1 MHAGREQ
8 KTGLFT
14 WNPNF
19 STPAATL
26 RASNVALSVKVR
38 WCAVLQS
45 TEYKFFFLLSSSA
58 FYFIYLCTVSPAKS
72 GFLIVHL
79 GKDMITDVSHG
90 WLVL

>member
-1 MHAGREQ
+1 MLAGREQ

-45 TEYKFFFLLSSSA
+45 TEYKFFFLLQVVVR
-58 FYFIYLCTVSPAKS
+58 FTLFLCVP
-72 GFLIVHL
+72 
-79 GKDMITDVSHG
+79 
-90 WLVL
+90 LVLQKVVF